1 MTLKIIACEVMKEEL
16 LAAASGRD
24 IEFEFLAQGKHN
36 YPEKLN
42 QELQTILNGLTGY
55 SQVILAFG
63 LCGGAAK
70 NLQIGDFTLT
80 IPRVHDCIPLLL
92 GSRASFEKHRLE
104 EIGTLYMSCGWTS
117 SDGSVVAEYNRT
129 YEKYG
134 EKKTARIFDM
144 MYSGYKRVL
153 FIRTGIPNEEE
164 HLQRSREIG
173 QLLKLDHQTTQGSLR
188 YIDKLVN
195 GPWDEEDFINIP
207 PHGLIDESYFLV
219 QEDAVH
225 SSNSPEEEME

>member
-16 LAAASGRD
+16 LAVASGRT
-24 IEFEFLAQGKHN
+24 IEFEFLPQGRHN
-36 YPEKLN
+36 HPEKLGL
-42 QELQTILNGLTGY
+42 ELQSLLNGLTGY

-70 NLQIGDFTLT
+70 NLRAADFTLT

-92 GSRASFEKHRLE
+92 GSQASFEKHRRE
-104 EIGTLYMSCGWTS
+104 ETGTLYTSCGWTNS
-117 SDGSVVAEYNRT
+117 EGSVVGEYNRT

-134 EKKTARIFDM
+134 EKKTTRIYAL

-153 FIRTGIPNEEE
+153 FIRTGIPNEEKY
-164 HLQRSREIG
+164 LQRSREIG
-173 QLLKLDHQTTQGSLR
+173 ELLNLDHQITQGNLI

-195 GPWDEEDFINIP
+195 GPWPEEDFINIP
-207 PHGLIDESYFLV
+207 PHGVIDESYFMV
-219 QEDAVH
+219 
-225 SSNSPEEEME
+225 